1 MILWSYSQQNK
12 ICGALLE
19 SSLKCCVYFI
29 LTSFGKATKAA
40 LSYIAS
46 IFPIISESISK
57 ISISISENAI
67 INENKNNSNYKI
79 ELEFRNP
86 SLLTLPAGETEFFV
100 FYDDEMVGKGNLES
114 FTLYPISSIY
124 VEGTFT
130 TDTNSDESKSVK
142 ISGITKYDLLVTTIE
157 VPFDYYP
164 TDEQTRK
171 FIQ

>member
-1 MILWSYSQQNK
+1 MKSLKKKSTIILFLLLVSILGYSQY
-12 ICGALLE
+12 E
-19 SSLKCCVYFI
+19 SV
-29 LTSFGKATKAA
+29 
-40 LSYIAS
+40 
-46 IFPIISESISK
+46 SK
-57 ISISISENAI
+57 ISVSISENLI
-67 INENKNNSNYKI
+67 MHENKNNSNYKI

-100 FYDDEMVGKGNLES
+100 FYDNEMVGKGNLES

>member
-1 MILWSYSQQNK
+1 MKSLKKKSAIILFLLLVSIVGYSQY
-12 ICGALLE
+12 E
-19 SSLKCCVYFI
+19 SV
-29 LTSFGKATKAA
+29 
-40 LSYIAS
+40 
-46 IFPIISESISK
+46 SK
-57 ISISISENAI
+57 ISVSISENAI
-67 INENKNNSNYKI
+67 MNENKNNSNYKI

-100 FYDDEMVGKGNLES
+100 FYDNEMVGKGNLES

>member
-1 MILWSYSQQNK
+1 MKSLKKKSTIILFVLLVSILGYSQY
-12 ICGALLE
+12 E
-19 SSLKCCVYFI
+19 SV
-29 LTSFGKATKAA
+29 
-40 LSYIAS
+40 
-46 IFPIISESISK
+46 SK

-67 INENKNNSNYKI
+67 ISEDKNNSNYKI

>member
-1 MILWSYSQQNK
+1 MKSLKKKSTIILFLLLVSILGYSQ
-12 ICGALLE
+12 
-19 SSLKCCVYFI
+19 Y
-29 LTSFGKATKAA
+29 
-40 LSYIAS
+40 
-46 IFPIISESISK
+46 ESISK

-67 INENKNNSNYKI
+67 ISEDKNNSNYKI

>member
-1 MILWSYSQQNK
+1 MKSLKKKSTIILFLLLVSILGYSQY
-12 ICGALLE
+12 E
-19 SSLKCCVYFI
+19 SV
-29 LTSFGKATKAA
+29 
-40 LSYIAS
+40 
-46 IFPIISESISK
+46 SK
-57 ISISISENAI
+57 ISVSISENAI
-67 INENKNNSNYKI
+67 INEDKNNSNYKI

>member
-1 MILWSYSQQNK
+1 MKSLKKKSVIVLFLLLVSIVGYSQY
-12 ICGALLE
+12 E
-19 SSLKCCVYFI
+19 SV
-29 LTSFGKATKAA
+29 
-40 LSYIAS
+40 
-46 IFPIISESISK
+46 SK
-57 ISISISENAI
+57 ISVSISENAI
-67 INENKNNSNYKI
+67 MNENKNNSNYKI

-142 ISGITKYDLLVTTIE
+142 ISGITKYDLLITTIE